1 MSDRATLKGYFNTG
15 DVPTE
20 AQFADL
26 IDSLATTGEV
36 SAKQDIVSGVSAT
49 EIGYLDGVT
58 SSIQTQLNAKQD
70 VVANVSSTE
79 IGYLDGVT
87 SAIQTQLNN
96 KQDVVAGVSST
107 EIGYL
112 DGVTSAI
119 QTQLNAKQGSLVSGT
134 NIKTV
139 RTVSLL
145 GSGDVAFNTVHVVSI
160 TFDVPASAQVGD
172 LVVVTSESNRLY
184 RISAVSPSRVYQAVS
199 ADPISHSHFA
209 TSILYTETAMAALEI
224 STSASINTKSIST
237 DVTMTFSAAPAAGT
251 MFALEVTNTDTNP
264 HTVTI
269 PSSYSYARQTSITS
283 FVVPAS
289 GRAEVAWRYDGSG
302 YVIYGDPVSTT
313 GSGDYV
319 LATSPTLVTPALGT
333 PASGTLTN
341 CTGLPTGGLVD
352 DAVTYAKMQN
362 VSAASKLLGRGDSGS
377 GDVQEITLGSGLSM
391 SGATLSTTGGSASD
405 MLSVLTS
412 SEISVT
418 GATTLTIG
426 RMHVCSGTSADYTV
440 TLPAA
445 SGNAGKF
452 IGVRMARGLTK
463 LVTVDGN
470 STELIDG
477 EQTRVM
483 WASESA
489 ILLSDGTG
497 WTKIAGRSITL
508 RARFGVTGTPGAGSQ
523 SLTNVA
529 PTKIDVDTIDA
540 QSLDMAN
547 TTSNEITIK
556 RSGSYRITAAITY
569 YEVPVTSN
577 NMQVKV
583 YKNSSE
589 CAGMS
594 ASAVQYA
601 FPTILTTATVFFSSG
616 DTASLYSYHNTGSS
630 TQKLYVEGQTG
641 LNYLEVVEVIGW

>member
-1 MSDRATLKGYFNTG
+1 MSDRTTLKGYFNTG

-26 IDSLATTGEV
+26 IDSLATT
-36 SAKQDIVSGVSAT
+36 T
-49 EIGYLDGVT
+49 EIT
-58 SSIQTQLNAKQD
+58 AKQD
-70 VVANVSSTE
+70 VVSGVSSTE

-302 YVIYGDPVSTT
+302 YVIYGDPVATT

-319 LATSPTLVTPALGT
+319 LATSPTLVTPVLGT

-341 CTGLPTGGLVD
+341 CTGLPTAGLVN
-352 DAVTYAKMQN
+352 DAVTYAKIQN
-362 VSAASKLLGRGDSGS
+362 VSAASRLLGRGSASGA
-377 GDVQEITLGSGLSM
+377 GDVEEITLGSGLSL
-391 SGATLSTTGGSASD
+391 SGTTLSASGGGGGGGSSNVWVPAS
-405 MLSVLTS
+405 S
-412 SEISVT
+412 
-418 GATTLTIG
+418 
-426 RMHVCSGTSADYTV
+426 
-440 TLPAA
+440 
-445 SGNAGKF
+445 
-452 IGVRMARGLTK
+452 
-463 LVTVDGN
+463 
-470 STELIDG
+470 LIP
-477 EQTRVM
+477 
-483 WASESA
+483 
-489 ILLSDGTG
+489 
-497 WTKIAGRSITL
+497 K
-508 RARFGVTGTPGAGSQ
+508 
-523 SLTNVA
+523 
-529 PTKIDVDTIDA
+529 
-540 QSLDMAN
+540 
-547 TTSNEITIK
+547 TTS
-556 RSGSYRITAAITY
+556 GCG
-569 YEVPVTSN
+569 V
-577 NMQVKV
+577 
-583 YKNSSE
+583 NSSE
-589 CAGMS
+589 TTTHDQNYDSADFDTAADEFADFMLILPNNWNYGTITARFYWTADSGSGTVEWGLKGRAYGDDDALDQAAGTEQRVNDTLLAAGDMHVTS
-594 ASAVQYA
+594 ATSAITIAGTPAANKPVQFTVLRDVSEDTLGVDA
-601 FPTILTTATVFFSSG
+601 RLLGIEILYTTA
-616 DTASLYSYHNTGSS
+616 
-630 TQKLYVEGQTG
+630 
-641 LNYLEVVEVIGW
+641 